1 MKKILL
7 VILGL
12 ILMLTTVSCGDNGKD
27 VAKQDFENSMEALK
41 KGDFSGLNMNK
52 ETVEALQM
60 FTEGYKKM
68 TYTINKVT
76 EADGKVLVNVTMK
89 YPNLAEVPAIHKEV
103 MTQLAPSLQGKSNE
117 EITNKS
123 KEALKATIDE
133 ALKDSDLKYAEET
146 FDVIYVK
153 DGKEWKVADQG
164 NEAYS
169 KAVTFNFQ
177 Q

>member
-27 VAKQDFENSMEALK
+27 VAKQDFENSMESLK

-76 EADGKVLVNVTMK
+76 ESDGKVLVNVTMK
-89 YPNLAEVPAIHKEV
+89 YPDLSKVTAIHQEV
-103 MTQLAPSLQGKSNE
+103 MKELAPGLQGKSEE
-117 EITNKS
+117 EINNKS
-123 KEALKATIDE
+123 KEALKATIDNE
-133 ALKDSDLKYAEET
+133 LKDSDLKYTEET

-164 NEAYS
+164 NEAFS
-169 KAVTFNFQ
+169 KAAALNFQ
-177 Q
+177 